1 MAVTAVAAV
10 HAKAGKAKD
19 RLVPR
24 ATAHP
29 PPDAMAHK
37 AHPALKVKGKAA
49 AKAGVMACAKVAVAK
64 SNVGIPVLTTA
75 LMAKAVQPHGVR
87 VQKVAAVAV
96 KGVKVAAKTVAVWMA
111 TNCLATST
119 P

>member
-1 MAVTAVAAV
+1 MAVTAVAAA
-10 HAKAGKAKD
+10 HAKAAGKAKD

-37 AHPALKVKGKAA
+37 VHPALKVKVRAA
-49 AKAGVMACAKVAVAK
+49 EKVGVMAVVAK

-75 LMAKAVQPHGVR
+75 RMAKAVQPHGAR

-111 TNCLATST
+111 TNCLATSI

>member
-1 MAVTAVAAV
+1 MGAA
-10 HAKAGKAKD
+10 HAKAAGEATD

-24 ATAHP
+24 ATAPP
-29 PPDAMAHK
+29 PPDGMARK
-37 AHPALKVKGKAA
+37 AHPALKVKGKVA
-49 AKAGVMACAKVAVAK
+49 AKVGVMACAKVAVAK

-75 LMAKAVQPHGVR
+75 RMAKAVQPHGVR
-87 VQKVAAVAV
+87 VQKVADVAV
-96 KGVKVAAKTVAVWMA
+96 KGVKVAGKTVAVWMA